1 MGWAMDPADVEKLVG
16 AIRDAGDQAAA
27 GGVWLEVALVVA
39 TIAAA
44 IAAGFSAWAA
54 IIGPRKVAEEAERL
68 RREGE
73 RRDFK
78 IRIFGQILADRP
90 RLATPKCAQ
99 ALNSIDVAFR
109 DSQPVLDAWARL
121 HRSLAGEGDTATM
134 EQLRKD
140 LLRRIGEDVGFGDAL
155 TEDIVSREYD
165 PLVLRAEFNGRAVY
179 HLKNIGY
186 TREQAFAM
194 LGLPEN
200 PQPPPPRR
208 QG

>member
-1 MGWAMDPADVEKLVG
+1 
-16 AIRDAGDQAAA
+16 
-27 GGVWLEVALVVA
+27 
-39 TIAAA
+39 
-44 IAAGFSAWAA
+44 
-54 IIGPRKVAEEAERL
+54 
-68 RREGE
+68 
-73 RRDFK
+73 
-78 IRIFGQILADRP
+78 
-90 RLATPKCAQ
+90 
-99 ALNSIDVAFR
+99 
-109 DSQPVLDAWARL
+109 
-121 HRSLAGEGDTATM
+121 M